1 MLNFRRWRGHESD
14 FEAKLRVARVEPR
27 EQFVDDLSRR
37 VTASS
42 GVRVA
47 RPARPLSR
55 VAFAAALT
63 ALMVG
68 MFASFGGVGYA
79 ASSADHTYKAVKT
92 LVVDHKLTVK
102 HSSAADQYGKPP
114 SEPSTS
120 TDGVSGEQT
129 VAGAVAG
136 QGTLPFTGLSLLAT
150 MLVSLVLIATGVMLR
165 RRERTSERSK

>member
-1 MLNFRRWRGHESD
+1 MRNFRRWRGHESE

-27 EQFVDDLSRR
+27 EQFVNDLSRR
-37 VTASS
+37 LTASS
-42 GVRVA
+42 RVPA
-47 RPARPLSR
+47 ASPARPLSR

-79 ASSADHTYKAVKT
+79 ASGADHTFRTVKT
-92 LVVDHKLTVK
+92 LVVDHQLTVK

-114 SEPSTS
+114 SEPSSS
-120 TDGVSGEQT
+120 TEGVSGEQT

-150 MLVSLVLIATGVMLR
+150 LVVSLTLIASGVMLR
-165 RRERTSERSK
+165 RRERRSNSQ